1 MIKVTRYPCQLPV
14 AALVGV
20 SGMDSSEAMS
30 ASGLL
35 AREQGTA
42 MDRREAAVKRI

>member
-1 MIKVTRYPCQLPV
+1 MIKVTRYPCQLQV

-20 SGMDSSEAMS
+20 NGMDSSEAMS

-35 AREQGTA
+35 ARKRGTA
-42 MDRREAAVKRI
+42 LPP